1 MTILMRLVPVLPGV
15 VLLTIS
21 WLAFVRLRPRDGAMH
36 PWMSTRLRE
45 ELAVLAL
52 VSSAGIGLG
61 LILQGLVGA
70 IR

>member
-15 VLLTIS
+15 LLLTGS
-21 WLAFVRLRPRDGAMH
+21 WLAFVRLRPRNGVVH
-36 PWMSTRLRE
+36 PWMSSRIRE
-45 ELAVLAL
+45 ELTVLAL
-52 VSSAGIGLG
+52 VSSTGIGFG